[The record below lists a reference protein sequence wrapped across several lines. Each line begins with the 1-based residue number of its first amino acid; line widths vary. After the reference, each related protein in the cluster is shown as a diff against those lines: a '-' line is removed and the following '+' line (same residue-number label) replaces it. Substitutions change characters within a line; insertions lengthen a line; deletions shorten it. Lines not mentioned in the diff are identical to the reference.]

1 MAGKCTLASVLGLLL
16 VFTLFQNPLT
26 VCGQSIPAV
35 ALFTFGDSNFD
46 AGNKQTLTQ
55 VNVAQGFWP
64 YGKSRDDPN
73 GKFSDGFIA
82 PDFVATFM
90 EIPIPI
96 PAALKP
102 GVNVSRGA
110 SFAVADATLLGA
122 PVQSLTLYQQ
132 IAKFNEM
139 KAANWNDD
147 FIKQSLFM
155 IYIGANDY
163 FNFTKNNPN
172 ADASAQQAFVIS
184 VTNQLKNEI
193 SFLYASGAR
202 KLMIQT
208 LAPLGCLPIVR
219 QDYRT
224 GMEQCYEPL
233 NNLALQH
240 NEKIGPMLN
249 EMALNAP
256 DFQFTVF
263 DFYNKAQESFGHLM
277 FGADPNVIQPMNI
290 RELVTYPVG
299 EPMREA
305 WLPTTSATVQAS
317 DSSTEYFHSLCSI
330 LVIIFSNANHQLM
343 EKLGRWYDARN
354 GVLYTD
360 CPIDKQPQTSQEEK
374 VEGDTT
380 RGTKPPPP
388 VNTDSVV
395 VGLRDFTGGGVQA
408 QHRSVTVIFSPPSC
422 CSLVRTTANLPVH
435 HHGLRGG
442 RLR

>member
-132 IAKFNEM
+132 ITKFNEM

-163 FNFTKNNPN
+163 LNFTKNNPN
-172 ADASAQQAFVIS
+172 ADASAQQAFVTS

-233 NNLALQH
+233 NNLAIQH

-263 DFYNKAQESFGHLM
+263 DFYNVILRRITPQRSLGYRFLRTNVSCCGIGTHTAYGCGLPNVHSKLCSYQRSYLFFDGRHNSEKAQESFGHLM

-299 EPMREA
+299 EPMRTPE
-305 WLPTTSATVQAS
+305 LTPHREHGQ
-317 DSSTEYFHSLCSI
+317 SLLRHGKRS
-330 LVIIFSNANHQLM
+330 
-343 EKLGRWYDARN
+343 R
-354 GVLYTD
+354 
-360 CPIDKQPQTSQEEK
+360 
-374 VEGDTT
+374 
-380 RGTKPPPP
+380 RGT
-388 VNTDSVV
+388 DSI
-395 VGLRDFTGGGVQA
+395 GSSLIGG
-408 QHRSVTVIFSPPSC
+408 
-422 CSLVRTTANLPVH
+422 
-435 HHGLRGG
+435 
-442 RLR
+442 